1 MTILDTAA
9 KPYPKDYRQS
19 PYYKSSFYLKL
30 YHIFKKWVFFDC
42 FLVKRVI
49 DYLAFEI
56 LGVVFNC
63 LFFCLNEC
71 CI

>member
-30 YHIFKKWVFFDC
+30 YHIFKKYNLKYDIETESIIN
-42 FLVKRVI
+42 LDTKRLSNNSI
-49 DYLAFEI
+49 F
-56 LGVVFNC
+56 
-63 LFFCLNEC
+63 
-71 CI
+71 